1 MEGIEHRMMS
11 FVAEELC
18 NIDSRRVI
26 LDVEA
31 VMRHEKK
38 YWKLRRF
45 RDVTLS
51 VLALAVL
58 WPMMLMVALAI
69 VMESSEASPIFTQT
83 RVGQYGKLFKVY
95 KFRSMVPHAEERL
108 EELLEYNEMDG
119 PVFKIKNDPRIT
131 KVGKFLRMTGID
143 ELPQLWNVVKG
154 EMSLVGPRPAILRE
168 VEQYDDYAKQ
178 RLLVTPGLT
187 CYWQIQPNRN
197 RLSFAQWLALDMK
210 YIKER
215 SFLVDWK
222 ILLKTFGAVVGM
234 NGE

>member
-1 MEGIEHRMMS
+1 MS
-11 FVAEELC
+11 FLAEEFC
-18 NIDSRRVI
+18 NIDSQRVI

-31 VMRHEKK
+31 VVLHEKK
-38 YWKLRRF
+38 HRKLRRF

-51 VLALAVL
+51 ILALFVL
-58 WPMMLMVALAI
+58 WPLMLMVALAI
-69 VMESSEASPIFTQT
+69 VMESPEASPIFSQT
-83 RVGQYGKLFKVY
+83 RVGQHGKLFKVY

-119 PVFKIKNDPRIT
+119 PVFKIKDDPRIT
-131 KVGKFLRMTGID
+131 KVGKIIRMTSID
-143 ELPQLWNVVKG
+143 ELPQLWNVIKG
-154 EMSLVGPRPAILRE
+154 DMSLVGPRPAILRE
-168 VEQYDDYAKQ
+168 VERYDDYARQ

-197 RLSFAQWLALDMK
+197 RLSFAQWLSLDMQ

-215 SFLVDWK
+215 SFLVDWM
-222 ILLKTFGAVVGM
+222 IILKTFGAVVGM